1 MSPRRRVLLM
11 KRESSWIGYVI
22 MSRRSR
28 LLVLNFM
35 TKKID
40 VVMKKH
46 ALLSSQSTSSQ
57 YSSETTKNLCKKPN
71 EGGPLICNTGNCPVV
86 VHENWLSSS
95 AILYKNDNFNCP
107 FCSYTLD
114 LTEYLDSK
122 KRASML
128 KKDLDTFIHSLE
140 HQPEECLGSQHNK
153 ENICM
158 RKFHEDL
165 NAKTKEHLEK
175 QCEERANEIN
185 DLQLQN
191 ITGTE
196 QQVAPSGSCIRFNS
210 ECRDESVTL
219 IGIKLDT
226 CISVV
231 GLDGCQNQVP
241 AKGDTLS
248 SKSAVSLLADK
259 RQAVVIEQEDL
270 QRHITNAQ
278 EVQGHALN
286 IDSEQAGARM
296 SSTSNYSAR
305 LRTKNPYTS
314 PTISQLRQ
322 IKVPWSVEEEE
333 MLKVPGSNIF
343 KIDERTLTWKQIL
356 EFGGSAFLH
365 SRTPVELKNKWR
377 NICSFVFWY
386 FVVPPS
392 WTGDGDYLCYA
403 KGEYGQR

>member
-22 MSRRSR
+22 MSQRSR

-71 EGGPLICNTGNCPVV
+71 EGGPLICNTGNCSVV

-95 AILYKNDNFNCP
+95 AILYKNDNFKCP

-128 KKDLDTFIHSLE
+128 KKDLDAFIHSLE

-165 NAKTKEHLEK
+165 NSKTKGHQNGHLGKSVEHLEK

-191 ITGTE
+191 IT
-196 QQVAPSGSCIRFNS
+196 
-210 ECRDESVTL
+210 
-219 IGIKLDT
+219 
-226 CISVV
+226 

-296 SSTSNYSAR
+296 SSTSNYSASPDKGGGGGR
-305 LRTKNPYTS
+305 QVVDSRHSMITSNPYENESRTK
-314 PTISQLRQ
+314 
-322 IKVPWSVEEEE
+322 
-333 MLKVPGSNIF
+333 
-343 KIDERTLTWKQIL
+343 
-356 EFGGSAFLH
+356 
-365 SRTPVELKNKWR
+365 SR
-377 NICSFVFWY
+377 
-386 FVVPPS
+386 
-392 WTGDGDYLCYA
+392 
-403 KGEYGQR
+403 